1 MLGQNTPA
9 QSHALFQFSL
19 SLTPSAVAANVAA
32 EQAFSVATALPYGI
46 TLKTTDAILVTGPGT
61 GNAAVL
67 CGARVKDADEVYL
80 MFCNTTAGSLTP
92 AAGTHTFVV
101 VRLA

>member
-19 SLTPSAVAANVAA
+19 SLTPAAVAANVAA
-32 EQAFSVATALPYGI
+32 EQAVSVASALPFGI

-61 GNAAVL
+61 GNACALV
-67 CGARVKDADEVYL
+67 GARVKDADEVYL
-80 MFCNTTAGSLTP
+80 VYDNPTAGSLTP
-92 AAGTHTFVV
+92 AAGTHNFVV